1 MRLMRSRRRFLLA
14 GVVAA
19 LGVALW
25 LAPAGLAL
33 RTAVVKQVF
42 GGKLVRLE
50 VIEKRPVLGSTDWR
64 IDHGVITALSPT
76 QLTLRESDGRVQPI
90 PLSTTTRVIR
100 SGRNS
105 SLDRLRPHQSA
116 LVTWQANGAAQ
127 AVVVDPVPA
136 WFRKGVVAQLFGPKL
151 VRLETIERK
160 PVAGSTDWHVD
171 RGVITTVS
179 PTQVTLRE
187 ADGRIQAIP
196 LAGTTEV
203 FRHGRVLSPD
213 LLAQRW
219 RVVVTWPASGAAQ
232 SVDVELAPPPRHGRR

>member
-203 FRHGRVLSPD
+203 LRHGRVLSPD